1 MCCQKP
7 VCRPARCSYVFFEI
21 LPLRTV
27 CPLHARAW
35 NGLLRFPVAHIHHLQ
50 PLYFTIVLVFMALG
64 VAAVP
69 QNAAS
74 VGRGVECRYRWRVF
88 VATC

>member
-1 MCCQKP
+1 M
-7 VCRPARCSYVFFEI
+7 FFEI

-35 NGLLRFPVAHIHHLQ
+35 NGLLRFPVAHIHRLQ